1 MKKLITKSVALAL
14 LLALN
19 LDAKDVKI
27 PDSITINNIAQNPE
41 GIEYD
46 KYDNT
51 FLLSSL
57 NAKPIAKVSANG
69 KYKAFTHGEK
79 YPLSTAGI
87 QSDCKRNRLL
97 VAGFNGNAIMDNDP
111 KTKGISA
118 LRIYNIKTGALLE
131 DINLS
136 SLVPN
141 ASAYFAN
148 DLTVD
153 KAGNVYITDWYAN
166 VIYKVDLD
174 GKASLF
180 WQNNTGKKGTPNG
193 IDIDKDGNLLVSLVS
208 IGKEGHYEGFG
219 LVKIPTSNPKKAK
232 LVDIKDAKFAGFD
245 GLVVNKDGDI
255 VGVSNDQKG
264 AGGNMLIKLS
274 TRDGWNSAEVTKS
287 KSIKASTTVAVSKD
301 NKNYVINQDFS
312 DNNKTSWRIEKVE
325 F

>member
-1 MKKLITKSVALAL
+1 MKKIITKSAALIL
-14 LLALN
+14 LFALN
-19 LDAKDVKI
+19 LEAKDIKL
-27 PDSITINNIAQNPE
+27 PNSITIKNIAQNPE
-41 GIEYD
+41 GIEYV

-57 NAKPIAKVSANG
+57 NAKPIVKVSANG
-69 KYKAFTHGEK
+69 EYKAFTHGEK

-118 LRIYNIKTGALLE
+118 LRIYNIRTGALLE

-141 ASAYFAN
+141 ANAYFAN

-153 KAGNVYITDWYAN
+153 KDGNVYITDWYAN

-180 WQNNTGKKGTPNG
+180 WKNNTGKKGTPNG

-208 IGKEGHYEGFG
+208 VGKQGHYEGFG
-219 LVKIPTSNPKKAK
+219 LVKIATNNPKNAK
-232 LVDIKDAKFAGFD
+232 LVDIKDTKFAGFD

-274 TRDGWNSAEVTKS
+274 TKDGWSSAKVTKS

-312 DNNKTSWRIEKVE
+312 DNNKTSWSIKRVE